1 MKYKPPRSAV
11 RALILHEDRVLLVNA
26 FAGQKSN
33 LWCAPGG
40 GVIAGH
46 SLPQNLMREVFEETG
61 LTIEVGA
68 PALVNEFHDPTS
80 GFHQVEVFFV
90 VTRRRFFTRDELA
103 YIRVK
108 PAGLAQAAWG
118 KDCQYDPLEEIVF

>member
-26 FAGQKSN
+26 FADQKSN

-40 GVIAGH
+40 GVIAGQ

-68 PALVNEFHDPTS
+68 PLWSTNFMTPPA
-80 GFHQVEVFFV
+80 VFIKSKYSF
-90 VTRRRFFTRDELA
+90 
-103 YIRVK
+103 
-108 PAGLAQAAWG
+108 AAI
-118 KDCQYDPLEEIVF
+118 LSRAR